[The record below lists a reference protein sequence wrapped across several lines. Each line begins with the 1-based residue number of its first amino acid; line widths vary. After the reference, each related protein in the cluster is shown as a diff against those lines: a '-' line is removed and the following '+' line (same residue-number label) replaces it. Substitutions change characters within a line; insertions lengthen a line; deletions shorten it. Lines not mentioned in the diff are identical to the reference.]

1 MMEDIERIIKMFEQ
15 AKVSKLD
22 LEYDNIKIK
31 LEKNEEMPSEIIVN
45 KEMPITTTSHQQPQT
60 EGFSIKSPVVGTYYA
75 QKAAGDAPFITV
87 GQKVKKGDTVCIIEA
102 MKVMN
107 EIKSPVDGVVKE
119 ILVSNEDLVEY
130 DEAIVIIGD

>member
-15 AKVSKLD
+15 ARVSKLD
-22 LEYDNIKIK
+22 LEFDNIKIK
-31 LEKNEEMPSEIIVN
+31 LEKNEDEPHEIVVN
-45 KEMPITTTSHQQPQT
+45 KENPMTTSSKPST
-60 EGFSIKSPVVGTYYA
+60 PEGFAIKSPVVGTYYA
-75 QKAAGDAPFITV
+75 AKAAGDTPFVTV

-130 DEAIVIIGD
+130 DEAIIVIGD